1 MQLGKRG
8 IIKTAGGKENKGL
21 CHGSSAVTRR
31 LEKNGMR
38 AVTAGLFQHRYN
50 FGRLG
55 GCDEIVDPHQAID
68 DGASGVGPNLEQPTG
83 VRLTA

>member
-1 MQLGKRG
+1 MRT
-8 IIKTAGGKENKGL
+8 IIETARGKENKGL
-21 CHGSSAVTRR
+21 RHWSSAVPRR
-31 LEKNGMR
+31 LEENGMR

-55 GCDEIVDPHQAID
+55 GCDEIVDPDQAID
-68 DGASGVGPNLEQPTG
+68 DGASGVDPNLEQPTG